1 MMRSSARCLILA
13 AVAGT
18 FTAPLRAQAPAARVA
33 LVLDQPSARFDPL
46 VEATRKEIQ
55 GFFRPGELSARLK
68 VTGWSLDVVPQWQFA
83 NNWTA
88 FGRVGYS
95 RSETEGRFSGSGA
108 FEVMETSADRH
119 QDSWNAGLGVGY
131 AFGRNL
137 VVRGEWTFYS
147 DLGHRD
153 LGGRFDANAVF
164 VSAHAGDGLDR
175 LRQRMGELVE
185 PNDTVVD
192 VTIPYERGDLVA
204 KLHAE
209 GRIDATEHGADG
221 TRIKARVPVS
231 LAASLGGFATF

>member
-1 MMRSSARCLILA
+1 MNRKILLA
-13 AVAGT
+13 AS
-18 FTAPLRAQAPAARVA
+18 LA
-33 LVLDQPSARFDPL
+33 LVVPGLAAAQPAGWSLGSFYAGASAGAAWHDIDRGDIGRQLADLGYTNNSVGRDDNDFAWKVFGGWQPHPNLAFELSYFDLGEPRYT
-46 VEATRKEIQ
+46 AT
-55 GFFRPGELSARLK
+55 FFRPGELSARLK

-164 VSAHAGDGLDR
+164 VSALWR
-175 LRQRMGELVE
+175 FQ
-185 PNDTVVD
+185 
-192 VTIPYERGDLVA
+192 
-204 KLHAE
+204 
-209 GRIDATEHGADG
+209 
-221 TRIKARVPVS
+221 
-231 LAASLGGFATF
+231 